1 MSTMVSVGSKVK
13 SKNKQGCHPVT
24 LLSLIYY
31 LTVTQLSL
39 ASLKL
44 FWDINKFE
52 TLAFSHLIFLAILAL
67 TAEHILYLIFYKKLP
82 QLEQFHR
89 QKCCHRI
96 ASKRSEFPPPLYHGN

>member
-1 MSTMVSVGSKVK
+1 MASVGSKVK

-31 LTVTQLSL
+31 FTVTRLSL

-52 TLAFSHLIFLAILAL
+52 NFSIFSPYLARHSGSYNLQQSAACNNLDKVTSI
-67 TAEHILYLIFYKKLP
+67 
-82 QLEQFHR
+82 
-89 QKCCHRI
+89 
-96 ASKRSEFPPPLYHGN
+96 

>member
-1 MSTMVSVGSKVK
+1 MSTMVSVESKVK
-13 SKNKQGCHPVT
+13 SKNKQGCHPAT

-52 TLAFSHLIFLAILAL
+52 NFSIFSPYLPRHSGSYSLRQ
-67 TAEHILYLIFYKKLP
+67 AEHIMFYTK
-82 QLEQFHR
+82 
-89 QKCCHRI
+89 
-96 ASKRSEFPPPLYHGN
+96 